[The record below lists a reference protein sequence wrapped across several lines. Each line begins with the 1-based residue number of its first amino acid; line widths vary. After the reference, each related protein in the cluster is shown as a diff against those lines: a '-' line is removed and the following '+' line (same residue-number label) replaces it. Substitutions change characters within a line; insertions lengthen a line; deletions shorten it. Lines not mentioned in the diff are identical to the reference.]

1 MSVNIRYPNITGR
14 SEKEQ
19 LTQIKSYLHQLVD
32 NLNYALPNLG
42 TGGSTASTST
52 TQVQGGELS
61 YYELRSLIIQEIQKL
76 DTMFEQL
83 SQNVET
89 DVNEAVETSLRE
101 AKESGEFDGK
111 DGQPGQ
117 PGADGQDGQDGV
129 SCTHSWDGTVLTINS
144 ASGTSSADLKG
155 EKGDRGEQG
164 EKGEKGDNGEQGPTG
179 PQGPQGP
186 TGPQGVQ
193 GLQGIQGPVGDT
205 GPQGP
210 QGIQGPQGEKGDKG
224 DTGAQGVQGIQGI
237 PGQSG
242 LNLIVRS
249 QSTPGFWYDTTGKL
263 VQASNDNAAME
274 TYISIIPGKQ
284 YTFSRKA
291 GAGDYF
297 RFSWYDSEKVY
308 MSRKA
313 ITEITANKAGTYTW
327 TAPSGAYFM
336 RVSYPWPEEVEAKLE
351 EGATAT
357 HWCPAVADLAPK
369 KGEDY
374 FTEDEISSVS
384 TQAAQKISF
393 TLDADGNLYY
403 EVEE

>member
-83 SQNVET
+83 SQKVET
-89 DVNEAVETSLRE
+89 DVDEAVETSLRE

-111 DGQPGQ
+111 DGQPG
-117 PGADGQDGQDGV
+117 ADGK
-129 SCTHSWDGTVLTINS
+129 T
-144 ASGTSSADLKG
+144 
-155 EKGDRGEQG
+155 
-164 EKGEKGDNGEQGPTG
+164 
-179 PQGPQGP
+179 
-186 TGPQGVQ
+186 
-193 GLQGIQGPVGDT
+193 PV
-205 GPQGP
+205 
-210 QGIQGPQGEKGDKG
+210 
-224 DTGAQGVQGIQGI
+224 
-237 PGQSG
+237 
-242 LNLIVRS
+242 
-249 QSTPGFWYDTTGKL
+249 
-263 VQASNDNAAME
+263 
-274 TYISIIPGKQ
+274 
-284 YTFSRKA
+284 
-291 GAGDYF
+291 
-297 RFSWYDSEKVY
+297 
-308 MSRKA
+308 
-313 ITEITANKAGTYTW
+313 
-327 TAPSGAYFM
+327 
-336 RVSYPWPEEVEAKLE
+336 
-351 EGATAT
+351 
-357 HWCPAVADLAPK
+357 